1 MRIAASLILIAAIA
15 IVAWFFKDS
24 VRTRQA
30 PGTTISSRSLPARA
44 PQKITPQPAV
54 PVNPGSNPPTTPSAD
69 STTSRAAVM
78 TPTAV
83 AEDSAPAVVER
94 QAKIYVAKL
103 TAPDPMPIRVE
114 QADNFVTGDQLF
126 SLIPQSAVKKTT
138 VAKLLDDKS
147 LAPDAP
153 ITVVKKVEQI
163 QRVSPEK
170 LIAGS
175 AGNLDTPIKQLVDD
189 QVITTT
195 VRKVL
200 AAVSRNPDQAIDI
213 VTEVEYF
220 EQTTK
225 AELAAEIKNDDS
237 LKADSVINVITKPHG
252 LEAASMGDLLRTR
265 KPDTIAAGIPT
276 AVPIQI
282 PVREDDLFYVRT
294 VRPEDTQGIWGI
306 VQEGIIKNFARGMA
320 IRRGREVNTYQ
331 VVIPNNSDEKISA
344 DSSSFLGRLIFRK
357 TNESYVFNYRQNRM
371 GRNPD
376 RIYPGQEIVIIN
388 FKPEELIGIYKHFV
402 AQRG

>member
-15 IVAWFFKDS
+15 IIAWFFKDTL
-24 VRTRQA
+24 RNRQA
-30 PGTTISSRSLPARA
+30 PGTTISSRSLPAVRA
-44 PQKITPQPAV
+44 PQKITPQLAV
-54 PVNPGSNPPTTPSAD
+54 PVNPTSRTATTSSAD
-69 STTSRAAVM
+69 STATGAPAMTSA
-78 TPTAV
+78 
-83 AEDSAPAVVER
+83 DSAPAVVEK
-94 QAKIYVAKL
+94 QAKIFVAKL

-114 QADNFVTGDQLF
+114 QADNFVTGEQMF
-126 SLIPQSAVKKTT
+126 SLIPDSASEKTT
-138 VAKLLDDKS
+138 VAKLLDDQS
-147 LAPDAP
+147 LSPDAP
-153 ITVVKKVEQI
+153 ITIVKKVEQV
-163 QRVSPEK
+163 QRLSPEK

-175 AGNLDTPIKQLVDD
+175 AGNLDAPIKQLVDE

-200 AAVSRNPDQAIDI
+200 EAVRRSPDQPIDI
-213 VTEVEYF
+213 VTDVEYF

-225 AELAAEIKNDDS
+225 AEIAAEFKNDDR
-237 LKADSVINVITKPHG
+237 LKAETVINVITKPHG

-265 KPDTIAAGIPT
+265 KPDTAPAAVL
-276 AVPIQI
+276 AQI
-282 PVREDDLFYVRT
+282 TLREDDVFYVRT
-294 VRPEDTQGIWGI
+294 VRPEDKQGIWGI

-331 VVIPNNSDEKISA
+331 VVIPKNSDEKISA
-344 DSSSFLGRLIFRK
+344 NSSSFLGRLIYRK
-357 TNESYVFNYRQNRM
+357 TNESYVFNYQQNRM

>member
-15 IVAWFFKDS
+15 IIAWFFKDTLRS
-24 VRTRQA
+24 RQA
-30 PGTTISSRSLPARA
+30 PSTTISSRSLPAVRA
-44 PQKITPQPAV
+44 PQKITPQLAV
-54 PVNPGSNPPTTPSAD
+54 PVNPTSRTATTSSAD
-69 STTSRAAVM
+69 STATGAPAMTSA
-78 TPTAV
+78 
-83 AEDSAPAVVER
+83 DSAPAVVEK

-126 SLIPQSAVKKTT
+126 SLIPDSASEKTT
-138 VAKLLDDKS
+138 VAKLLDDQS
-147 LAPDAP
+147 LSPDAP
-153 ITVVKKVEQI
+153 ITIVKKVEQV
-163 QRVSPEK
+163 QRLSPEK

-175 AGNLDTPIKQLVDD
+175 AGNLDAPIKQLVDE

-200 AAVSRNPDQAIDI
+200 EAVRRSPDQPIDI
-213 VTEVEYF
+213 VTDVEYF

-225 AELAAEIKNDDS
+225 AEIAAEFKNDDS
-237 LKADSVINVITKPHG
+237 LKAETVINVITKPHG

-265 KPDTIAAGIPT
+265 KPDTAPAAVL
-276 AVPIQI
+276 AQI
-282 PVREDDLFYVRT
+282 PLREDDVFYVRT
-294 VRPEDTQGIWGI
+294 VRPEDKQGIWGI

-331 VVIPNNSDEKISA
+331 VVIPKNSDEKISA
-344 DSSSFLGRLIFRK
+344 NSSSFLGRLIYRK
-357 TNESYVFNYRQNRM
+357 TNESYVFNYQQNRM